1 MIYLKDIMTTV
12 KKTLHMEHRL
22 EDALKCMQET
32 KWNTIPVTDHQGK
45 LVGVFTRSTL
55 YQMMIKQVPLE
66 TPITEYVKKNPI
78 ALPLDTPYEEVER
91 IVKESQVGTG
101 IVIDE
106 QQHAIGLF
114 TKTDMI
120 SALFRSTQSLKEQLE
135 TILEI
140 SELGALLT
148 DHDQRIIFINDKLET
163 MLETNQQSVIGKLLD
178 QIFNFKKDQEG
189 NVISP
194 QRIKIRSFQTVVRIS
209 NYKTEKGMSGYIALF
224 QNVSEIEQMAEELET
239 VKRLKGLLD
248 TAIDHAYDGIVMVD
262 HEKKITFISPPMVE
276 LFSLNKEE
284 VFGKGIE
291 KVLPQLDLHKVME
304 TGLADFSEMMEING
318 IQYIVH
324 RIPVIQENQI
334 IGGIGKVI
342 FRQLHEV
349 QALFMKLEVMKNK
362 VQYFQEELKK
372 VESSRFTMEHIIT
385 KDDELEKMKRI
396 ARKAAKGRSTIL
408 IRGESGTGKELFA
421 HAIHSESA
429 RKEGPFVTVNC
440 AAIPDQLLESEF
452 FGYESGAFTGAKQT
466 GKIGKFDL
474 ADGGT
479 LFLDEIGDMS
489 VQLQAKLLRVLQ
501 EKAFYRIGGTE
512 RVRVDVRIV
521 TATNRSLEEMVANG
535 TFREDLY
542 YRLNVISIEIPPL
555 RNRKED
561 ISLLSELFIR
571 EMNQMTGSSI
581 TGIEPDAKR
590 ALLQY
595 HWPGNVRELKNIIER
610 GVTFT
615 EYGKIIL
622 EDLPEYIRKTL
633 ELSNKKKTEE
643 ENLLRKTE
651 KMAIDQALKQ
661 TDGNKSKAAEIL
673 GISRSV
679 LYSKLNKYQS

>member
-12 KKTLHMEHRL
+12 NKTLHLEHRL
-22 EDALKCMQET
+22 VDALKCMQET

-66 TPITEYVKKNPI
+66 TPITDYVKKNPI
-78 ALPLDTPYEEVER
+78 ALPLDTPYDEVER

-140 SELGALLT
+140 SELGTLLT

-163 MLETNQQSVIGKLLD
+163 MLETKKQSVTGKLLD
-178 QIFNFKKDQEG
+178 QIFTFKKDQEG
-189 NVISP
+189 KMISP

-209 NYKTEKGMSGYIALF
+209 NYKTEKGMSGYISLF

-284 VFGKGIE
+284 VFGKEIE
-291 KVLPQLDLHKVME
+291 KVLPQLDLPKVME
-304 TGLADFSEMMEING
+304 IGLADFSEMMEING

-324 RIPVIQENQI
+324 RIPVLQEEQV

-349 QALFMKLEVMKNK
+349 QALFKKLEVMKNK

-372 VESSRFTMEHIIT
+372 VESSRFTMENIIT
-385 KDDELEKMKRI
+385 KNDELEKMKRI

-429 RKEGPFVTVNC
+429 RKDGPFVTVNC
-440 AAIPDQLLESEF
+440 AAIPDHLLESEF

-512 RVRVDVRIV
+512 RVRVDVRIIS
-521 TATNRSLEEMVANG
+521 ATNRSLEEMVANG

-555 RNRKED
+555 RNRRED
-561 ISLLSELFIR
+561 ILLLSELYIR
-571 EMNQMTGSSI
+571 EMNQMLGSSI
-581 TGIEPDAKR
+581 TGIESDAKQ
-590 ALLQY
+590 ALLQF
-595 HWPGNVRELKNIIER
+595 HWPGNVRELKNVIER

-615 EYGKIIL
+615 EYGKIKL

-633 ELSNKKKTEE
+633 ELSDRKKNEE
-643 ENLLRKTE
+643 QNLLRMTE
-651 KMAIDQALKQ
+651 KQAIDQALKQ
-661 TDGNKSKAAEIL
+661 AGGNKSKAAEIL

-679 LYSKLNKYQS
+679 LYSKLNKYE